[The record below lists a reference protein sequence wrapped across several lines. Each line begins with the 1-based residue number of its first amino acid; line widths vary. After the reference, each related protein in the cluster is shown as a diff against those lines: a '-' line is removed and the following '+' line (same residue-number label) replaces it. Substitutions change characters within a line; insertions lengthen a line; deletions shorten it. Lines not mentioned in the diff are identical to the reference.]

1 MNSPTIGAYGVLMS
15 ESVSPVLL
23 WQVVAV
29 NGDCL
34 TLQSTDNRTVQTTA
48 SNFWSLID
56 SL

>member
-1 MNSPTIGAYGVLMS
+1 MNNATIGAYGVLMS

-23 WQVVAV
+23 WRVLAIH
-29 NGDCL
+29 GDCL

-48 SNFWSLID
+48 SNFWCLID